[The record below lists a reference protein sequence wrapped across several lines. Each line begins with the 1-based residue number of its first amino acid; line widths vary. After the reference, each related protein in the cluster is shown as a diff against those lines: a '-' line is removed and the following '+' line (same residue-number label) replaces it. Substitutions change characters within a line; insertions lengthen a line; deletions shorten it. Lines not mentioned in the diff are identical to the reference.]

1 MRNKVL
7 LKVRDDGYYNKL
19 TKENL
24 NIELKKIHEEIN
36 DNVDEMRE
44 KLNKYQRQRHWLLWH
59 VHSTIAN
66 YGHMLFCFP
75 ELYDPAIHV
84 TRGEML
90 EKTGKDV
97 DVQATV
103 EGPQLY
109 ILGQSKSTAEDQM
122 KCILSRQEDLRDL
135 KNPTETDS
143 GIEVCDIMRFM
154 NGDNPDT
161 EMEDGT
167 QHGGDYGCPGCDGN
181 INSSY
186 DLQYNLQR
194 TYKTLECKRNLV
206 LSGPAGRKGRLH
218 LFKNMKVGELK
229 AELKGRGRS
238 GEGKRKELQKELSG
252 ILGRTTRIPA
262 LLHPGDVSVE
272 ELNLQR
278 YEVLFFEA
286 LHCSMNHIKNALQEL
301 PHHITDID
309 SLIKLK

>member
-24 NIELKKIHEEIN
+24 NIELKKIDEEIN
-36 DNVDEMRE
+36 YNVEEMRE

-109 ILGQSKSTAEDQM
+109 ILGQSKSTAEDRM

-161 EMEDGT
+161 DMEDET

-286 LHCSMNHIKNALQEL
+286 LHCALQEL

-309 SLIKLK
+309 SLI